1 MTATITPRFD
11 YGMYAPSARSTK
23 TLREKRKIRTT
34 PKSSR
39 HRGLFATKYSWD
51 SGSNT
56 SYKFISTEDE
66 QSYYESEFERLTYE
80 VAALQCEVKPLRQH
94 YNRLKNE
101 ILKHHRAITS
111 SDETLTDSDKLN
123 AAVTTGDF
131 SSAIIQFQNE
141 SNSLSRQLNQVK
153 QLFSQ
158 NSLRILRQEVEDG
171 ENSCAILAQS
181 VEDTERDIQK
191 LVTQYET
198 YKLSSM
204 YEDVQLQKEK
214 IYNLTS
220 QLDEAMELHSKLK
233 SENYL
238 LSDSSTEAS
247 AFLDEAT
254 QITKL
259 NRKLSAARRKHFEQC
274 ELFITIRNKQL
285 KEIEAVGGA
294 MHAKQMSTASLTA
307 LSQFQ
312 SSDYKSNT

>member
-1 MTATITPRFD
+1 MAATITPRFD
-11 YGMYAPSARSTK
+11 YGMYAPSARMTK
-23 TLREKRKIRTT
+23 TTREKKKIRTA
-34 PKSSR
+34 PKSAR
-39 HRGLFATKYSWD
+39 RRGFLTTQF
-51 SGSNT
+51 SGASSSNST
-56 SYKFISTEDE
+56 YKFFDTEDE
-66 QSYYESEFERLTYE
+66 QSYYEAEFERLTYE
-80 VAALQCEVKPLRQH
+80 VAALQCEVKPLRQN
-94 YNRLKNE
+94 YVRLQNE
-101 ILKHHRAITS
+101 ILMHHRAITS
-111 SDETLTDSDKLN
+111 SDESITESDTLN
-123 AAVTTGDF
+123 NAVTTGDF
-131 SSAIIQFQNE
+131 SSAIILFQNE
-141 SNSLSRQLNQVK
+141 SNSLSRQLSQVK

-171 ENSCAILAQS
+171 ENHCAVLAQS
-181 VEDTERDIQK
+181 VAETEREIQK
-191 LVTQYET
+191 NVTQYET

-214 IYNLTS
+214 IYNLTT

-238 LSDSSTEAS
+238 LSDTSQQAS
-247 AFLDEAT
+247 AYYDEAT

-294 MHAKQMSTASLTA
+294 IHMKQMSTTSLTA

-312 SSDYKSNT
+312 SSDCNTNP

>member
-11 YGMYAPSARSTK
+11 YGMYAPSARATK
-23 TLREKRKIRTT
+23 TIREKRKIRTMPRST
-34 PKSSR
+34 KK
-39 HRGLFATKYSWD
+39 RGLYTTKFSWD
-51 SGSNT
+51 STSNS
-56 SYKFISTEDE
+56 SYKFNSTEDE

-94 YNRLKNE
+94 YNRLKND

-153 QLFSQ
+153 QIFSQ
-158 NSLRILRQEVEDG
+158 NSLRILRQEVTDG
-171 ENSCAILAQS
+171 EEHCAVLAQS
-181 VEDTERDIQK
+181 VEETEREIQK
-191 LVTQYET
+191 NITQYET

-204 YEDVQLQKEK
+204 YEDVQIQKEK

-220 QLDEAMELHSKLK
+220 QLEEAMELHSKLK
-233 SENYL
+233 SENYM
-238 LSDSSTEAS
+238 LSDTTNEVS
-247 AFLDEAT
+247 AYYDEAT

-294 MHAKQMSTASLTA
+294 MHAKQMSTTSLTA

-312 SSDYKSNT
+312 SSDYKSNS